1 MESATQFT
9 PAEVERIAKAVG
21 VTTPSDPFWPQMN
34 EMGHGMHKAM
44 LEMVEA
50 VLREVE
56 QVLANR

>member
-1 MESATQFT
+1 
-9 PAEVERIAKAVG
+9 
-21 VTTPSDPFWPQMN
+21 MN